1 MWPAFLSLDLHPAA
15 GKSSRGQPVLPVEEG
30 KAPLERAGGQ
40 VGPALVTSG
49 GRLRF
54 VWAFASVEGIFL
66 AVPQEWVRQGLFV
79 ES

>member
-1 MWPAFLSLDLHPAA
+1 M
-15 GKSSRGQPVLPVEEG
+15 LPVEEG
-30 KAPLERAGGQ
+30 KAPLERAGGR

-49 GRLRF
+49 GEGGLRF

-66 AVPQEWVRQGLFV
+66 AVPEEWVRQGLFV